1 MKRLVRK
8 GFSMIELLFVMV
20 ILAALAAIAIP
31 SMSSGTDSANLTG
44 MKSDARNIQ
53 TLLVSKYINSQD
65 FTEII
70 TAGAYVDA
78 DNDGFADT
86 TLADGTKIPVTKGN
100 TVTLGLADCNGNG
113 TNEDGYT
120 ISVAND
126 SYKAATVTFDSCNDG
141 KILTTPVVSGLTPSG
156 E

>member
-20 ILAALAAIAIP
+20 ILAALAAIAMP
-31 SMSSGTDSANLTG
+31 SMSAGTDSANLTA
-44 MKSDARNIQ
+44 MKSDAKNIQ
-53 TLLVSKYINSQD
+53 NLLVSKFVNNQD

-70 TAGAYVDA
+70 TAGDYVDA
-78 DNDGFADT
+78 DNNGKADT
-86 TLADGTKIPVTKGN
+86 ALADGTVMPITKGN

-120 ISVAND
+120 ISIAND
-126 SYKAATVTFDSCNDG
+126 SYKAATITFNSCTDG
-141 KILTTPVVSGLTPSG
+141 KILTTLVATTGN
-156 E
+156 

>member
-1 MKRLVRK
+1 MRK
-8 GFSMIELLFVMV
+8 IVKNGFSMIELLFVMV

-44 MKSDARNIQ
+44 MKSDARNLQ

-65 FTEII
+65 FTEVI
-70 TAGAYVDA
+70 TAGDYVDA

-86 TLADGTKIPVTKGN
+86 TLADGTKLPITKGN
-100 TVTLGLADCNGNG
+100 TITLGLADCNGNG

-126 SYKAATVTFDSCNDG
+126 SYKAATIEFNSCTDG
-141 KILTTPVVSGLTPSG
+141 KIITKSVNN
-156 E
+156 